1 MDSGSE
7 LVAKPGLGLP
17 ATWDP
22 GRDVLVWVGPPSP
35 AMPRGARVFRVPA
48 SSSGAGSDEES
59 SAGVQLVR
67 TAPELFRAV
76 LALPGVM
83 PKHALVHRA
92 RETPPELA
100 CALALS
106 LKNGLRCR
114 AMARKTVA
122 DNGTTWLTQGLAN
135 LPALGA
141 SPSIDTLRGAFAGKP
156 AVLVSP
162 GPSLS
167 RNLAQLAALS
177 ERAVILSG
185 THALAALLGAGVAPH
200 FVLCAD
206 PGDLGRHW
214 AGLDLARVGAF
225 VIGATCRAET
235 FGAPVR
241 RRFTFA
247 SNGEIDAW
255 LFEPL
260 GAVPGLATGG
270 SVSCSMLSFALFLG
284 CDPITLVGQDLS
296 FTERFYAAESLDGD
310 AAVVPEGAREF
321 RLVKPAGATGIGV
334 PLADGRLQFTPA
346 QRILEVPG
354 WSGGLVRTTPQLK
367 AFLDWFEAV
376 VPELKGA
383 TRLINCTEGGAH
395 IRGME
400 HLPLSEASANWPR
413 PVEVEDVLE
422 RAGVGL
428 DRDARR
434 AKLASW
440 AQGTLRALEECV
452 TLARRCRALAKG
464 GDAAALGRAE
474 KKLVQALRGAPLVS
488 LVAQGEIAQARED
501 ARLAHTLAENLA
513 AAQSLYAVVE
523 RAGVV
528 LTEPLRS
535 AWRALS

>member
-1 MDSGSE
+1 MDSGNE
-7 LVAKPGLGLP
+7 LAARPGFELP

-35 AMPRGARVFRVPA
+35 AMPRGVRVFRVPA
-48 SSSGAGSDEES
+48 STMEAGSDES

-67 TAPELFRAV
+67 SAPELFRAV

-100 CALALS
+100 HTLAQS

-114 AMARKTVA
+114 AMARKTVT
-122 DNGTTWLTQGLAN
+122 DSGTTWLTQGLAN
-135 LPALGA
+135 LPALCA
-141 SPSIDTLRGAFAGKP
+141 NPSIDTLRGAFAGKP

-167 RNLAQLAALS
+167 RNLAELGALS
-177 ERAVILSG
+177 QRAVILTG
-185 THALAALLGAGVAPH
+185 THALAALLGTGVAPH

-235 FGAPVR
+235 FAAPVR
-241 RRFTFA
+241 RRFAFA
-247 SNGEIDAW
+247 SNGETDAW

-321 RLVKPAGATGIGV
+321 RLLKPAGATGIGV

-376 VPELKGA
+376 VPALKGA
-383 TRLINCTEGGAH
+383 TRLVNCTEGGAH
-395 IRGME
+395 ITGME
-400 HLPLSEASANWPR
+400 HLSLRETSADWQ
-413 PVEVEDVLE
+413 PVEVEAVLE
-422 RAGVGL
+422 RACTDL
-428 DRDARR
+428 DRAARR
-434 AKLASW
+434 AKLAAW
-440 AQGTLRALEECV
+440 AQRTLRALEECV

-464 GDAAALGRAE
+464 GDAAAL
-474 KKLVQALRGAPLVS
+474 
-488 LVAQGEIAQARED
+488 
-501 ARLAHTLAENLA
+501 
-513 AAQSLYAVVE
+513 
-523 RAGVV
+523 
-528 LTEPLRS
+528 
-535 AWRALS
+535 